1 MDQEDSNHAMGEL
14 RDFMTTMVQSPTQL
28 NETMS
33 TICQNVKNK
42 QPVNQDLGSYS
53 LFESLRDFVDQAPQV
68 PVHIEQPPRAQ
79 EEETV
84 NCTSLTK
91 IIDSILKDQKEMHEE
106 LAHLS
111 KVAYSS
117 LQISLTNQTMISTL
131 CKNMH
136 DSTRLEELT
145 QPKSLTRKEE
155 VSRSTSYPSESLYRR
170 LTVSKGINEPI
181 PSPKPKSYNFN
192 AHCEYHQ
199 VADHDINECIALR
212 HAVQDLITIR
222 PLLHLRTEACRPR
235 PHYHKTIASSSPSGQ
250 FNFS

>member
-1 MDQEDSNHAMGEL
+1 MDQEESNHAMGEL

-42 QPVNQDLGSYS
+42 QPVNQDLSFHS
-53 LFESLRDFVDQAPQV
+53 LFESLRDFVDRAPQV

-136 DSTRLEELT
+136 DSPRLEELT

-155 VSRSTSYPSESLYRR
+155 VTISTSYPSESLYRR
-170 LTVSKGINEPI
+170 LTVSKGINEVRRVDH
-181 PSPKPKSYNFN
+181 KPQRKVS
-192 AHCEYHQ
+192 E
-199 VADHDINECIALR
+199 
-212 HAVQDLITIR
+212 
-222 PLLHLRTEACRPR
+222 LHMTLSDSFE
-235 PHYHKTIASSSPSGQ
+235 KL
-250 FNFS
+250 